1 MTHTVH
7 PIALF
12 RLSVLGPLT
21 SRLDLPHGER
31 KRLLKE
37 LASRP
42 YEIPGSRRCY
52 LSEKTIEAW
61 FYAWRRGG
69 IDALAPRA
77 RRDKGQSKLAPE
89 LQELILQAKRENPK
103 RSLDELCRLLEAQG
117 VVAKGTLK
125 RTTLH
130 RLLQRHGLSRP
141 TGADSQLVER
151 RSYEA
156 EHAGDIWY
164 GDVMH
169 GPKVAIKG
177 QLRKAYLVS
186 LMDDASRLITH
197 SAFCPGETAL
207 DIEGVL
213 KQAILKRSLPRKL
226 VIDNGAAYRAGS
238 LQSIC
243 ARLSIQLVY
252 CRPYEPT
259 SKGKLERWHR
269 VVRAQFL
276 SELTHQHLHSLEIL
290 NTCLWAWVEKV
301 YHQRVH
307 STLGCT
313 PLQRWQQD
321 LDTLRSLGPFASH
334 LDALFYHRQSRRV
347 RKDGTVSF
355 DGRMFEV
362 PYPLVGRTVAL
373 VVDPQAGKVVGV
385 ESLEG
390 EALGVATP
398 LDRLSNTQRRRRRS
412 TPLDGEGEKEPAP
425 ATGDRTF
432 NAIDHACTQHG
443 KPLLPIDED

>member
-89 LQELILQAKRENPK
+89 LQALILQAKRENPK
-103 RSLDELCRLLEAQG
+103 RSLDELRRLLEAQG

-151 RSYEA
+151 RSYVA
-156 EHAGDIWY
+156 QYAGDIWY

-169 GPKVAIKG
+169 GPKVPIKG

-186 LMDDASRLITH
+186 LMDDASRLIAH

-213 KQAILKRSLPRKL
+213 KQAILKRCLPRKL
-226 VIDNGAAYRAGS
+226 VIDNGAAYRAAS

-243 ARLSIQLVY
+243 ARLSIPLVY
-252 CRPYEPT
+252 CRPYEPE

-276 SELTHQHLHSLEIL
+276 SELTHQHLHSLETL
-290 NTCLWAWVEKV
+290 NTCLWAWVEQV
-301 YHQRVH
+301 YHQRLH

-321 LDTLRSLGPFASH
+321 LDTLRSLGPFASN

-355 DGRMFEV
+355 DGRTFEV
-362 PYPLVGRTVAL
+362 PYSLVGRTVAL

-390 EALGVATP
+390 EPLGAATP
-398 LDRLSNTQRRRRRS
+398 LDRIGNTHRRRRRS
-412 TPLDGEGEKEPAP
+412 APVDSEGEARPA
-425 ATGDRTF
+425 ADRTF
-432 NAIDHACTQHG
+432 NAIDQACTQHG
-443 KPLLPIDED
+443 KPLLFTEED